1 MNWLAGWDFPSRLSP
16 ALPTAVAQ
24 LIFALLV
31 TVIMI
36 LLRMVIDVIAL
47 GAGALSL
54 LYPAVMIATLFGRWL
69 AGLLTLIMSLG
80 YTVYFVLPL
89 RERFQFTNP
98 DDYSRLAVNVV
109 VLSITVLLLEI
120 FRSAIAQANAERD
133 RQIQQGQ
140 LLLRELDH
148 RMKNNFMAVSSL
160 LQMQRQRADDPVVR
174 EELDR
179 ALNRVEGIATA
190 HRFLY
195 RDGATADQIDMA
207 TYLGELCMALDSAL
221 LRSDRVKLRCMVG
234 KVTVNRDRAISIGL
248 IVNEL
253 VTNAARHAFPDD
265 RSGTITVSLYPAD
278 KGLELVVEDDGRG
291 MPTQPREGSLGRR
304 LIAAFVREARGE
316 LQTESSSAGT
326 RCTVRLR

>member
-16 ALPTAVAQ
+16 ALPIPIAQ

-31 TVIMI
+31 TTIMI
-36 LLRMVIDVIAL
+36 LVRMGVDLITP

-69 AGLLTLIMSLG
+69 SGLITLIVSFA
-80 YTVYFVLPL
+80 YTIYFVLPIRGGYVL
-89 RERFQFTNP
+89 ANP
-98 DDYSRLAVNVV
+98 NDYSRLSVNLI
-109 VLSITVLLLEI
+109 VLLITVILLEI
-120 FRSAIAQANAERD
+120 FRDAVVRANAERD
-133 RQIQQGQ
+133 RQIEQGH

-148 RMKNNFMAVSSL
+148 RVKNNFMAVSSL
-160 LQMQRQRADDPVVR
+160 LQMQRQRSSDPVVR
-174 EELDR
+174 DELDS

-195 RDGATADQIDMA
+195 RPDAPSDEIDM
-207 TYLGELCMALDSAL
+207 THYLGELCAALDRAL
-221 LRSDRVKLRCMVG
+221 LRSDRVKLRCWIDP
-234 KVTVNRDRAISIGL
+234 VTAHRDRAISIGL

-265 RSGTITVSLYPAD
+265 RSGMITVSLQRSD
-278 KGLELVVEDDGRG
+278 KGMELRVEDNGCG
-291 MPTQPREGSLGRR
+291 IQGTPRDGSLGRR
-304 LIAAFVREARGE
+304 LIAAFVREAQGE
-316 LQTESSSAGT
+316 LVTESSSSGT